1 MYRIDNPSAVAN
13 RPVPG
18 PPGAPGYF
26 TNGNPAA
33 AQEATIVDDWW
44 CNSVQEE
51 ILTVIEQAGIVPDK
65 ASSTQLFDA
74 LNKLFLGAV
83 DIGEIY
89 ITLATYREWEKMLL
103 TGGGAS
109 AYTLTYSTPPS
120 ALADGMAHQAEF
132 HILNAAA
139 ATLNVNGLG
148 PKPIHYYSVGQWRP
162 IPPGLI
168 GPNQQQK
175 VAYHAGT
182 DAYRLSGWQD
192 TTGDYLPTGR
202 SAARLGTILGM
213 GQAVDRVQ
221 YAGLYAAFGITY
233 GQGNGSTTFNLP
245 DLRGRTVA
253 GTDLGAGRLTAQIA
267 GTLGSFGGVEQVQYT
282 VSGSAASQNV
292 SGNASVSGTAYTN
305 GLGTYSTGTTDQ
317 DIGDV
322 FVSGTTIQAAV
333 HPHTHTFQAWG
344 SIQGNAHVDA
354 SGGIT
359 GWTGGGAISGQTD
372 MRTNLQPTLVANYAI
387 VL

>member
-1 MYRIDNPSAVAN
+1 MYRIDNSSAVSSK
-13 RPVPG
+13 PVPG
-18 PPGAPGYF
+18 PPGTPGWF

-44 CNSVQEE
+44 CNAIQEE
-51 ILTVIEQAGIVPDK
+51 ILTVIEQAGLVANK
-65 ASSTQLFDA
+65 ASTTQLFDA
-74 LNKLFLGAV
+74 LNRLYLTGDLSAT
-83 DIGEIY
+83 Y
-89 ITLATYREWEKMLL
+89 LTITTYREWERPIL
-103 TGGGAS
+103 TANSAS
-109 AYTLTYSTPPS
+109 AYTITYTHPPAALIDGLT
-120 ALADGMAHQAEF
+120 HIAEF
-132 HILNAAA
+132 HVANAAV
-139 ATLNVNGLG
+139 ATLNVNALG
-148 PKPIHYYSVGQWRP
+148 PKPIHYYSVGAWRP
-162 IPPGLI
+162 IPPNLV
-168 GPNQQQK
+168 GPNQQHK
-175 VAYHAGT
+175 ISYHLGT
-182 DAYRLSGWQD
+182 DAYRLTGWKD
-192 TTGDYLPTGR
+192 ETGDYIPTGR
-202 SAARLGTILGM
+202 SVARLGTILGM

-221 YAGLYAAFGITY
+221 YAGLYAAYGTSY

-253 GTDLGAGRLTAQIA
+253 GTDLGAGRLVAQIA

-292 SGNASVSGTAYTN
+292 SGSASVSGTAYTN
-305 GLGTYSTGTTDQ
+305 GMGTYSTGTTDQ

-344 SIQGNAHVDA
+344 SVQGNAHVDA
-354 SGGIT
+354 SGSIS
-359 GWTGGGAISGQTD
+359 GWTGGGAISGSTD